1 MDQFTFS
8 SVSFIQSTSSSNE
21 KRSIINYVNEFKNI
35 G

>member
-8 SVSFIQSTSSSNE
+8 SVSFTQSSSSNE
-21 KRSIINYVNEFKNI
+21 KRSIINYVNEFKNS